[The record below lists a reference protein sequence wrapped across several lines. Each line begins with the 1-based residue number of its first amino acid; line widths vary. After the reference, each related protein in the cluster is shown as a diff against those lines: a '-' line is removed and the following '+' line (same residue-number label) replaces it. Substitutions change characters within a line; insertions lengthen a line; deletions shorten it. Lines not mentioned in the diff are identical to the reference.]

1 MPSSSTSV
9 NSNKMAKDSKVTKAA
24 AKTETVAPPAT
35 ATTPAKAPR
44 AKAASKTE
52 VTLPVVAA
60 AAPAAAPAA
69 ATAVVA
75 APAEAED
82 TRTADTIL
90 STLQETLK
98 SISSEM
104 TTRMRDAVK
113 SALEASKAVKREL
126 RTKGKR
132 HRKNPEDM
140 TPEER
145 KTYESRRANN
155 AFLKVRPIT
164 DELAT
169 FMGLPSK
176 SLKSQTDVTKF
187 IANYVKT
194 HNCFDP
200 SFKRRILP
208 DAKLGKLLRVKD
220 GQEVTYL
227 NLQSFLKVHFIKP
240 AVTA

>member
-1 MPSSSTSV
+1 MPASSTSV
-9 NSNKMAKDSKVTKAA
+9 NSNKMAKDSKVTKAQ
-24 AKTETVAPPAT
+24 AKTETVAPAE
-35 ATTPAKAPR
+35 AITTPAKTPR

-52 VTLPVVAA
+52 VTLPVVAS
-60 AAPAAAPAA
+60 AAP
-69 ATAVVA
+69 AVVA
-75 APAEAED
+75 APAAAEAED

-240 AVTA
+240 VVPA

>member
-1 MPSSSTSV
+1 MQTRWRRILRRPSLPRRPLLPPV
-9 NSNKMAKDSKVTKAA
+9 VAA
-24 AKTETVAPPAT
+24 P
-35 ATTPAKAPR
+35 TTKAPR

-52 VTLPVVAA
+52 VTVPVVTSPVSAEST
-60 AAPAAAPAA
+60 P
-69 ATAVVA
+69 VV
-75 APAEAED
+75 ED
-82 TRTADTIL
+82 TRTADAIL
-90 STLQETLK
+90 SSLQETLK
-98 SISSEM
+98 AISAEM

-140 TPEER
+140 TVEER

-155 AFLKVRPIT
+155 AFLKLRPIT

-176 SLKSQTDVTKF
+176 SQRSQTDVTKF
-187 IANYVKT
+187 VATYVKT

-200 SFKRRILP
+200 NFKRRILP

-227 NLQSFLKVHFIKP
+227 NLQSFLKVHFVKP
-240 AVTA
+240 VVPA

>member
-1 MPSSSTSV
+1 MPASSTSV

-24 AKTETVAPPAT
+24 AKSETVAPPAA

-60 AAPAAAPAA
+60 AAPAVVTAP
-69 ATAVVA
+69 

-132 HRKNPEDM
+132 HRKNPEEM

-240 AVTA
+240 VVPA

>member
-9 NSNKMAKDSKVTKAA
+9 NSNKMAKDSKVTKAQ
-24 AKTETVAPPAT
+24 AKTETVAPAEA
-35 ATTPAKAPR
+35 ATTPAKTPR

-60 AAPAAAPAA
+60 PAP
-69 ATAVVA
+69 AVVA
-75 APAEAED
+75 APAPAESED

-240 AVTA
+240 VVPV

>member
-1 MPSSSTSV
+1 
-9 NSNKMAKDSKVTKAA
+9 MAKDSKTKPAQKVDAA
-24 AKTETVAPPAT
+24 APVVAPA
-35 ATTPAKAPR
+35 AKAPR
-44 AKAASKTE
+44 AKSAAKTV
-52 VTLPVVAA
+52 VTVPVVTAAPVVASDA
-60 AAPAAAPAA
+60 AV
-69 ATAVVA
+69 AV
-75 APAEAED
+75 ED
-82 TRTADTIL
+82 TRTADVIL

-98 SISSEM
+98 AISTEM

-126 RTKGKR
+126 RSKGKR

-155 AFLKVRPIT
+155 AFLKLRPIT

-176 SLKSQTDVTKF
+176 SQKSQTDVTKF
-187 IANYVKT
+187 VANYVKA

-227 NLQSFLKVHFIKP
+227 NLQSFLKVHFVKP
-240 AVTA
+240 TA

>member
-1 MPSSSTSV
+1 MPASSTSV

-24 AKTETVAPPAT
+24 AKTETVAPAAT
-35 ATTPAKAPR
+35 TTPAKTPR

-60 AAPAAAPAA
+60 AAPAVVAAPAA
-69 ATAVVA
+69 
-75 APAEAED
+75 AEAED

-240 AVTA
+240 VVPA

>member
-24 AKTETVAPPAT
+24 AKTETVAPPAA

-60 AAPAAAPAA
+60 AAPAVTTAPAA
-69 ATAVVA
+69 
-75 APAEAED
+75 AEAED

-240 AVTA
+240 VVPA